1 MPVGFLSDNQ
11 ARDYG
16 RFPSELTPDQLAR
29 YFHLDDTDHVFV
41 ASHRGDHNRLGVAVQ
56 LGSVRMLGM
65 FLEKPEIAPVS
76 AQRYIA
82 HQLSITEP
90 ESLIADYAR
99 SKGRWRHLP
108 RIRQHYGYRTYT
120 DDGVAFRLNRFL
132 YALCWTGSDRPSVLF
147 DRAVAWLLEA
157 KVLLPGRSVL
167 ERAVARVR
175 VRATDRLYK
184 LLIGAMT
191 PEQRTRLGSLV
202 AVPQGER
209 QSPLDRLRDGPYTQ
223 SGREISRAVDRLEE
237 IRSLAN
243 GLPSIDRLPPGRVTA
258 LARFASAAK
267 AQAVSRMPDDR
278 RAATLLAFIR
288 TLEASAGDDVIDL
301 FDAVTT
307 SMVSEAATAAKQA
320 RLRSLRDLDAAA
332 LKLRDAA
339 IVILDPETPDNAVR
353 TAIFDLIDRQTLD
366 AAVERVGTLA
376 EPHDDTYFAEL
387 RKHNRKIAYT
397 PGLLAGLDL
406 GAAPAGR
413 HLLEAIDYLRVVQSG
428 RKRPGPPPIAF
439 APKVWLPQLRN
450 PDGAVDL
457 TGYKLCVLDGLRR
470 AIRRRDVFPVRSL
483 RYADPRKGLLSGPA
497 WEAARPTVC
506 RTVGVSPVADE
517 ELRLLSSRLDLAYRE
532 TVERIPMNTAV
543 TILNTKE
550 GPDLSLE
557 RLEKIE
563 EPASLIALRAAI
575 DARLPRL
582 DLPELIMEMHART
595 GFADLFIHASEG
607 GSRAENI
614 ATSICAVLVAEATNT
629 GFEPLVRLDVPALRR
644 SRLSWVKQNFL
655 RAETLTAAN
664 AALVAAQNAIPLARK
679 WGGGD
684 VASADGLRFVVPI
697 RTIHSGPNPRYFG
710 QQRGVTWYNLAS
722 DQFTGLNAVTVPGTL
737 RDSLNLLA
745 IVLEQET
752 ELQPTEIMTDTAGY
766 TDTIFGIFYL
776 LGYQFSPRIA
786 DVGGARFWRTDAKA
800 DYGILDDI
808 ASNKINM
815 KLIADH
821 WDDLLRLA
829 GSLKLGV
836 VQAAGLTRT
845 LQTNDRP
852 TRLARALQ
860 ELGRLIK
867 TLYLLRF
874 IDDESYR
881 RRILVQLN
889 RGEGRH
895 QLARVIF
902 HGKRGELRQRYRE
915 GQEDQLGA
923 LGLVVNLVVL
933 WNTIYMDAAIDQLV
947 AEGYEVRPE
956 DVARLSPLSFRHIN
970 MLGRYAF
977 TLPEFVARG
986 ELRPLRDP
994 KTTDPDDEL

>member
-1 MPVGFLSDNQ
+1 MPVGFLSESQ
-11 ARDYG
+11 TREYG
-16 RFPSELTPDQLAR
+16 RFPGELTPDQLAR
-29 YFHLDDTDHVFV
+29 YFHLDETDHGFV
-41 ASHRGDHNRLGVAVQ
+41 ATHRGDHNRLGVAVQ
-56 LGSVRMLGM
+56 LGSLRMLGV
-65 FLEKPEIAPVS
+65 FLEDPSQVPATALRFS
-76 AQRYIA
+76 AR
-82 HQLSITEP
+82 QLSFSDP
-90 ESLIADYAR
+90 ERLIADYVC
-99 SKGRWRHLP
+99 SEGRWRHAL

-120 DDGVAFRLNRFL
+120 DHGVGFRLNRFL
-132 YALCWTGSDRPSVLF
+132 YALCWTGSDRPMALF

-157 KVLLPGRSVL
+157 KVLLPGQSVL

-175 VRATDRLYK
+175 TRANSRLHR

-191 PEQRTRLGSLV
+191 PEQRARLDSLV
-202 AVPQGER
+202 AVPEGDR
-209 QSPLDRLRDGPYTQ
+209 QSPLDRLRDGPYIQ
-223 SGREISRAVDRLEE
+223 SGREISRALGRLEE
-237 IRSLAN
+237 IRALAS
-243 GLPSIDRLPPGRVTA
+243 GLPAIDRLPPGKVTA

-267 AQAVSRMPDDR
+267 AQAVSRLPDDR

-301 FDAVTT
+301 FDAVST
-307 SMVSEAATAAKQA
+307 SMFSEASTAAKQA

-339 IVILDPETPDNAVR
+339 IVILDPETPDDAVR
-353 TAIFDLIDRQTLD
+353 KAVFQLVDTDALA
-366 AAVERVGTLA
+366 AAVERVGELA
-376 EPHDDTYFAEL
+376 EPHDDTYFSEL
-387 RKHNRKIAYT
+387 RKFNRKIGYT
-397 PGLLAGLDL
+397 PDLLTGLDL

-413 HLLEAIDYLRVVQSG
+413 PLLEAIEYLRVVHSG
-428 RKRPGPPPIAF
+428 RKRTGPPPTAF
-439 APKVWLPQLRN
+439 APKQWLRQIRSA
-450 PDGAVDL
+450 DGSLDL
-457 TGYKLCVLDGLRR
+457 TGYRLCVLDGLRR
-470 AIRRRDVFPVRSL
+470 AIRRRDLFPARSL

-506 RTVGVSPVADE
+506 RTVGISSVAEE
-517 ELRLLSSRLDLAYRE
+517 ELGRLSQRLDLAFRE
-532 TVERIPMNTAV
+532 TASRVPANSGV
-543 TILNTKE
+543 TIVSTPD
-550 GPDLSLE
+550 GPDLSVE
-557 RLEKIE
+557 RLEKLE
-563 EPASLIALRAAI
+563 EPASLVALRMAI
-575 DARLPRL
+575 EARLPRL
-582 DLPELIMEMHART
+582 DLPELIMEIHART
-595 GFADLFIHASEG
+595 GFADLFTHASEG
-607 GSRAENI
+607 GARAEDI
-614 ATSICAVLVAEATNT
+614 ATSVCAVLVADATNT

-664 AALVAAQNAIPLARK
+664 AALVAAQNAIPLARR
-679 WGGGD
+679 WGGGE

-710 QQRGVTWYNLAS
+710 QERGVTWYNLAS
-722 DQFTGLNAVTVPGTL
+722 DQFTGLNAMTVPGTL

-766 TDTIFGIFYL
+766 TDTIFGIFHL

-786 DVGGARFWRTDAKA
+786 DIGGARFWRVDTKA
-800 DYGILDDI
+800 DYGILDTI
-808 ASNKINM
+808 GSNKINI
-815 KLIADH
+815 KLIVEH

-836 VQAAGLTRT
+836 VRAAGLTRT

-874 IDDESYR
+874 IDDETYR

-895 QLARVIF
+895 QLARIIF

-933 WNTIYMDAAIDQLV
+933 WNTIYMDAALDQLA
-947 AEGYEVRPE
+947 AEGYDIKPE
-956 DVARLSPLSFRHIN
+956 DVARLSPLGFRHVN

-994 KTTDPDDEL
+994 RNTDPDEP